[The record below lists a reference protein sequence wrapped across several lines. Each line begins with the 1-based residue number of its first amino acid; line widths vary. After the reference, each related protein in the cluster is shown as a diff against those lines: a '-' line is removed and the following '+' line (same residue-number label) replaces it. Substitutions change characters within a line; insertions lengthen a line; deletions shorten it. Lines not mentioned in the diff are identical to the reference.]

1 MPEKKLTVAIVGL
14 GRAGHVHLRSL
25 ASLTT
30 KARITW
36 VVDINAETVAR
47 VAAQYECNGTTD
59 LNEALDD
66 TELDAVVVCSATFT
80 HFDFTMRCL
89 AAKKAVFTE
98 KPISHDPA
106 ELEEVLELAI
116 RSNLVFCTG
125 YQRRCDKNFRALK
138 QQLQNGSIGGMRLI
152 KCTSRCTLLPF
163 SVVAP
168 RLCGVAARACQ
179 ARTSPHVQRP
189 SPVRF
194 VVLRFVLC
202 RDNPEPPI
210 EYLKISGGIFHD
222 MLCHDFDMIHFLTG
236 EFPESVYSVGH
247 CYNPQIEAMG
257 DCDTVVVTL
266 KFASGLLATVDTSR
280 IACYGYDQR
289 IEVLGSLGMAQA
301 NNAHENT
308 VTVATAQGFLGA
320 KSEFS
325 FPERY
330 VHTYLTEMDEFV
342 EQARAGRPDP
352 EEWTR
357 RHVILEKVTT
367 AAELSWRL
375 NREVRIADVD
385 GLRDKVP
392 PSTLH
397 GPMKTAKP
405 ATI

>member
-1 MPEKKLTVAIVGL
+1 MAHAADGSNPSTTRAMDKKLNVAIVGL

-30 KARITW
+30 KARVAW
-36 VVDINAETVAR
+36 VVDINPQTAAR
-47 VAAQYECNGTTD
+47 VAAQHECRGTTD
-59 LNEALDD
+59 IAEALDD
-66 TELDAVVVCSATFT
+66 PELDAVIIASATFT

-89 AAKKAVFTE
+89 TAKKAVFTE

-106 ELEEVLELAI
+106 ELEQVLDLAV
-116 RSNLVFCTG
+116 RSELVFCTG

-138 QQLQNGSIGGMRLI
+138 QHLENGAIGGVRLI
-152 KCTSRCTLLPF
+152 KCTSRCAPLAPARALWRPAA
-163 SVVAP
+163 SRARAP
-168 RLCGVAARACQ
+168 RPPR
-179 ARTSPHVQRP
+179 
-189 SPVRF
+189 
-194 VVLRFVLC
+194 

-210 EYLKISGGIFHD
+210 EYLKVSGGIFHD
-222 MLCHDFDMIHFLTG
+222 MLCHDFDMIHYLTG

-247 CYNPQIEAMG
+247 CYSPQIEAMG

-266 KFASGLLATVDTSR
+266 KYASGLLATVDTSR

-301 NNAHENT
+301 NNVHETT
-308 VTVATAQGFLGA
+308 VTLATAQGFLGA

-330 VHTYLTEMDEFV
+330 VQTYLTEIEEFV
-342 EQARAGRPDP
+342 DQARAGRPDP
-352 EEWTR
+352 EALTR

-375 NREVRIADVD
+375 RCEVCIADVD

-392 PSTLH
+392 ASTLH
-397 GPMKTAKP
+397 GPVKAKAP
-405 ATI
+405 AA